1 MPSPQPGLFELN
13 AVVTVATHSSFR
25 RAAAELGL
33 SPSALSHA
41 IATLEQRLGV
51 RLFHRTTRSVA
62 LSQAGEQFLSR
73 VRPALI
79 EISGAMEDINA
90 LRDTPSGLLR
100 ISAAERAGQ
109 RLLTP
114 CITEFMRRYPEM
126 NVDLVIDSRP
136 IDIVAEGFDLGLRL
150 AETVPQDMIAV
161 AFGPEISWAV
171 VGSPAY
177 FAGAGTPRAPHDLL
191 RHRCI
196 RRRLPSGAMY
206 RWEFANRD
214 EEFAIDVPG
223 KLTLNTDALML
234 EAAID
239 GAGLAYVS
247 DLAAAHALASG
258 ALVRVLS
265 DFTPKYPGLQLYYPP
280 HRHMRAGV
288 RAFIDLVRQINRS

>member
-73 VRPALI
+73 VRPALV

-114 CITEFMRRYPEM
+114 YVIEFMRRCPEM
-126 NVDLVIDSRP
+126 SLDLVIDSRP

-161 AFGPEISWAV
+161 PFGPDISWAV
-171 VGSPAY
+171 VGSPGY
-177 FAGAGTPRAPHDLL
+177 FAGAGVPDVPQDLM

-196 RRRLPSGAMY
+196 RRRLPSGTMY
-206 RWEFANRD
+206 RWEFEARG
-214 EEFAIDVPG
+214 EEFALDVPG

-234 EAAID
+234 EAALG

-247 DLAAAHALASG
+247 DLAVAPALASG
-258 ALVRVLS
+258 ALVRVLGE
-265 DFTPKYPGLQLYYPP
+265 FTPKYPGMRLYYPP

-288 RAFIDLVRQINRS
+288 RAFIDLVRQGQRG